1 MLSKAKHLVESRS
14 TAALLKLDSSL
25 RPQKGEI

>member
-1 MLSKAKHLVESRS
+1 MLRKVKRLIETRS